1 MTKKIIFLL
10 LLLSNIVFSQ
20 ETYTKEISI
29 KSDNDLYSSKK
40 RDRYYTSGMFLSY
53 KYLSKKKT
61 KKALKKI
68 YEIQVG
74 QQLYTPQVSTVVVLT
89 EHDRPFAG
97 YLYGSFGFS
106 NFYKN
111 KSILK
116 VSSQIGTIGT
126 NAFGEEIMSAIHKAY
141 GFNLPIGWKYQIANT
156 FTLNLNADYIKNI
169 SGVTL
174 PNTSIDWVSSL
185 NIGSIFNNLSTA
197 LNFKIGLIPLKEINK
212 TISYNGNIGAK
223 KHNNKEFF
231 INLKPKI
238 TYAAYDATVQGSF
251 LNKSSPVTY
260 KIKPIVF
267 SSEIGLFYAIK
278 RIQIGYTFNIHSKK
292 LRSENVPNTNNY
304 GSIDIKYLF
313 N

>member
-1 MTKKIIFLL
+1 MTKKIFFLL
-10 LLLSNIVFSQ
+10 LLLSNIVFPQ
-20 ETYTKEISI
+20 ETYTKELSI

-40 RDRYYTSGMFLSY
+40 RDRYYTSGLFLSF
-53 KYLSKKKT
+53 KYLNKKKN
-61 KKALKKI
+61 KKALKKV

-74 QQLYTPQVSTVVVLT
+74 QQLYTPQVSTVALLS

-111 KSILK
+111 KSIFK
-116 VSSQIGTIGT
+116 ISSQIGTIGT
-126 NAFGEEIMSAIHKAY
+126 NAFGEEIMSAIHKTY
-141 GFNLPIGWKYQIANT
+141 GFNLPVGWKYQIANA
-156 FTLNLNADYIKNI
+156 FTLNINANYIKNI
-169 SGVTL
+169 PETII
-174 PNTSIDWVSSL
+174 PNTSIDWINSV

-197 LNFKIGLIPLKEINK
+197 LNFKIGLTPLKEFNK
-212 TISYNGNIGAK
+212 TISYSGNIGAK

-231 INLKPKI
+231 IYLKPNI
-238 TYAAYDATVQGSF
+238 TYTSYDATIQGSF
-251 LNKSSPVTY
+251 FNKSSPVTY